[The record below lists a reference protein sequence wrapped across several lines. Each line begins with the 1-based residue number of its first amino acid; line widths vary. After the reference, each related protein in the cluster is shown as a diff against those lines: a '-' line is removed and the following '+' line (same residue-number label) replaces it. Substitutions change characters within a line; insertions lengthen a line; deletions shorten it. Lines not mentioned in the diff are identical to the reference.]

1 MKILIIHNYYKFRGG
16 EDEVVD
22 YEKKLLIKSGFE
34 IVEYFKDNNNIKG
47 IFYKIKILFNLFFS
61 FSTFF
66 EIDKIIKDKKPDL
79 AHIHNIYPIISPSIY
94 FVLKKYKIPII
105 HTIHNFRFFCS
116 NGFCLKNGKICIKCE
131 TNSIKNIFN
140 ICSKEKKEYDFLL
153 KIIIYITRLFNLFK
167 KIDFFI
173 VPSDFI
179 KNKLLSIG
187 ISASKVVIKRYSIE
201 IPDRSSYLIRKDLL
215 NYFIFVGRLSE
226 EKGITQLVD
235 AFKLL
240 DPIKLIVLGD
250 GPLKEELIIKLKNEN
265 INNVQLM
272 GYIKGEQKQ
281 LFISKSLALI
291 IPSIWFEIGPLT
303 AVESLSL
310 GVPII
315 VNNVGATK
323 EFLINNYNGFLYE
336 ADKADSLRNVIL
348 KLIDMKEID
357 YYKLKAH
364 SLIVFNK
371 LFNEEKNFEILVK
384 LYKNQLKKNKVIEF

>member
-179 KNKLLSIG
+179 KNKLLNIG
-187 ISASKVVIKRYSIE
+187 ISASKVIIKRYSIE

-265 INNVQLM
+265 ISNVQLI

-336 ADKADSLRNVIL
+336 ADKADSLRNVLL

-357 YYKLKAH
+357 YYELKAN

>member
-94 FVLKKYKIPII
+94 FILKKYKIPII

-357 YYKLKAH
+357 YYELKTN

>member
-66 EIDKIIKDKKPDL
+66 EIAKIIKDKKPDL

-187 ISASKVVIKRYSIE
+187 ISASKVIIKRYSIE

-265 INNVQLM
+265 ISNIQLI

-281 LFISKSLALI
+281 LLISKSLALI

-357 YYKLKAH
+357 YYKLKAN

-384 LYKNQLKKNKVIEF
+384 LYKNQLKENKVIEF